1 MSNEFQTLLVKNQ
14 IKHETSAPYS
24 PHQNGTAERSWRT
37 LFEMARSLLLESGLP
52 KNLWT
57 YAVMTATHIR
67 NRCYCQ
73 RIKDTHPMEL
83 LQVLKPNVSKMHV
96 FGSVCYLIVHNS
108 KKLDPRSRKGVFI
121 GYDRN
126 SPTYL
131 VYDPQRRTVS
141 KKTSR

>member
-1 MSNEFQTLLVKNQ
+1 MKTYFLLETYNGGEYMSNEFQTLLVKNQ

-96 FGSVCYLIVHNS
+96 FGSVCYPIIHNP
-108 KKLDPRSRKGVFI
+108 KKLAIPVVGKGFL
-121 GYDRN
+121 
-126 SPTYL
+126 L
-131 VYDPQRRTVS
+131 VMIATAPAI
-141 KKTSR
+141 